1 MNKEESIKL
10 SFLELENIIKGCN
23 EAGLSGKY
31 VNNIIIIPS
40 ENEGHS
46 SIIIGADPLDDSPE
60 KMPEITI
67 NIGVLEETG

>member
-1 MNKEESIKL
+1 MNKNEFIKL
-10 SFLELENIIKGCN
+10 SFSELENIVKGCN

-31 VNNIIIIPS
+31 VKNITIIPS

-46 SIIIGADPLDDSPE
+46 SIIIGADPLDDPLE
-60 KMPEITI
+60 EMPEITI